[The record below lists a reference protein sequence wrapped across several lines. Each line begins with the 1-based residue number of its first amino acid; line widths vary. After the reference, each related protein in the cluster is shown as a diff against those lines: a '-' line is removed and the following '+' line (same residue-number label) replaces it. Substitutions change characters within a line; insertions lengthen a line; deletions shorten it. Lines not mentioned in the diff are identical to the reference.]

1 MGSVNCSDI
10 TYASCPPPAYLDYK
24 SEDITIEDYY
34 VAYSI
39 YSLWQFFNSYYLAMG
54 NANTLASENIASIV
68 DLLDPIKKSG
78 SSMNDVFQALSSGLA
93 FATPF
98 LGTVGA
104 GIATGINQ
112 IPVLGNYLFPQQT
125 LDTQFQQFGT
135 LSGSLGDVT
144 LQIQKNIAATLHEI
158 EANFDFFLA
167 FAGDGGFSV
176 ATIPSMHDQSTN
188 MLSTFNAFVV
198 AQALKANSWKIA
210 RAVDTDVHALMTNGT
225 LNAWSITACKA
236 DYDAKGI
243 CGPYYFNKQKG
254 ISYTL
259 YGEDRS
265 HKNPQELFG
274 QIFEKWTT
282 PELLF
287 DNAQAC
293 KDAGGTAPTVSFDP
307 TGRFNFGCFSAVDIC
322 TWNQN
327 PAVRNAEFSDCP
339 DQESWL
345 GSSWAYTSDTCVYV
359 PWSYV
364 GPLMTHRVMRQGRIV
379 GWCAQDAEASP
390 QYPS

>member
-1 MGSVNCSDI
+1 MGPNIPSIILLLLLAAVARVSALATLEDCKAFVGNETSQECWNTLNMKKYISDWYRTHSASCIAKGQTFSRCFMLSINMGSVDCSDI

-24 SEDITIEDYY
+24 RENIPIEDYY

-78 SSMNDVFQALSSGLA
+78 SSMNDIFQALSSGLA
-93 FATPF
+93 FTTPF
-98 LGTVGA
+98 LGPVGA

-112 IPVLGNYLFPQQT
+112 VPVLGNYLFPQQT

-176 ATIPSMHDQSTN
+176 ASIPSMHDQSTN

-198 AQALKANSWKIA
+198 
-210 RAVDTDVHALMTNGT
+210 
-225 LNAWSITACKA
+225 
-236 DYDAKGI
+236 
-243 CGPYYFNKQKG
+243 P
-254 ISYTL
+254 
-259 YGEDRS
+259 
-265 HKNPQELFG
+265 
-274 QIFEKWTT
+274 
-282 PELLF
+282 
-287 DNAQAC
+287 
-293 KDAGGTAPTVSFDP
+293 
-307 TGRFNFGCFSAVDIC
+307 
-322 TWNQN
+322 
-327 PAVRNAEFSDCP
+327 
-339 DQESWL
+339 
-345 GSSWAYTSDTCVYV
+345 
-359 PWSYV
+359 
-364 GPLMTHRVMRQGRIV
+364 
-379 GWCAQDAEASP
+379 
-390 QYPS
+390 